1 MSSLTGEQ
9 SRAIVA
15 GDAGPHEQRPAHS
28 RAKSARKWGR
38 RHGHVLD
45 NNKHTHSHIQATIG
59 RAGSVNESALISS

>member
-15 GDAGPHEQRPAHS
+15 GNAGPREQC
-28 RAKSARKWGR
+28 

-59 RAGSVNESALISS
+59 RAGSVNEAAIISS